1 MGRVEKVI
9 ERFYL
14 RDFLSFEEAELEF
27 KKGLVVFTGPSGSGK
42 SILMSSILAS
52 LGLNEAQAGLSEAS
66 INFPVNLEEYG
77 IEEDDT
83 TVFKQVKKE
92 KVRHF
97 INNQTISKK
106 MLLNLSSS
114 FVRHLSLRDYS
125 DFKNENIL
133 DMVDLFCLESDK
145 SHFKKLSLYQAGYK
159 RLSEIKNELYKI
171 EEDEKKVLELRE
183 FAQFEISKIDA
194 ISPQQGEDEELMLI
208 KKDLS
213 KKEKI
218 EEMISNAEEM
228 FNLENSVVQ
237 ALDLLD
243 IDASFF
249 DDTMNELRAHFEA
262 SRERMA
268 ELGECDIEEILTRIE
283 QISELKHR
291 YGSIEEA
298 IAYKEQKVKELEHY
312 ENLDENKEAIK
323 IEIEKLEKEVV
334 KQAED
339 ISLSREKALS
349 KIIDSFNHFL
359 EQLYLR
365 PASINLK
372 RIELSLYGQD
382 QIEIQ
387 LNGTALEKVSSGEF
401 NRLRLALLAVKSLQA
416 NEGGILMLDEI
427 DANLSGEESMSVAK
441 VLSHLAKDY
450 QIFVISHQPQLTSQA
465 DQHFLV
471 KRDNHSTVKMLHE
484 EERISEIAR
493 MISGDKVTQEAIEF
507 ARGLMAEK
515 CV

>member
-1 MGRVEKVI
+1 MI

-14 RDFLSFEEAELEF
+14 RDFLSFQEAELEF

-42 SILMSSILAS
+42 SILMSSILGS
-52 LGLNEAQAGLSEAS
+52 LGLNEAQAGLSEATIS
-66 INFPVNLEEYG
+66 FPVNLDKYG

-106 MLLNLSSS
+106 MLLTLSSS

-125 DFKNENIL
+125 DFTNENLL
-133 DMVDLFCLESDK
+133 DMIDLFCLESDK
-145 SHFKKLSLYQAGYK
+145 AHLDKLAVYQKGYT
-159 RLSEIKNELYKI
+159 RLNEIKKELLKI
-171 EEDEKKVLELRE
+171 EEEEKKVLELRE
-183 FAQFEISKIDA
+183 FAQFEISKIEA
-194 ISPQQGEDEELMLI
+194 VAPVKGEDEELMQV
-208 KKDLS
+208 KKELS

-218 EEMISNAEEM
+218 EETIAMAEEL
-228 FNLENSVVQ
+228 FNYENSVVQ

-249 DDTMNELRAHFEA
+249 DDAMNELRAHFEA
-262 SRERMA
+262 SRERLA

-291 YGSIEEA
+291 YGSIEKA
-298 IAYKEQKVKELEHY
+298 IDYKEQKLKEVEHY
-312 ENLDENKEAIK
+312 EHLDENKEVLRMESVTLENEV
-323 IEIEKLEKEVV
+323 IE
-334 KQAED
+334 QAEE
-339 ISLSREKALS
+339 ISSARQKAL
-349 KIIDSFNHFL
+349 KTIVVSFNNFL

-365 PASINLK
+365 PATIHLYKETLSLHGQDK
-372 RIELSLYGQD
+372 VEIELNGASLD
-382 QIEIQ
+382 
-387 LNGTALEKVSSGEF
+387 KVSSGEF
-401 NRLRLALLAVKSLQA
+401 NRLRLALLAVKSLQS
-416 NEGGILMLDEI
+416 NDGGILMLDEI

-471 KRDNHSTVKMLHE
+471 KREAHSGVKMLHE

-493 MISGDKVTQEAIEF
+493 MISGDKITQEAIEF